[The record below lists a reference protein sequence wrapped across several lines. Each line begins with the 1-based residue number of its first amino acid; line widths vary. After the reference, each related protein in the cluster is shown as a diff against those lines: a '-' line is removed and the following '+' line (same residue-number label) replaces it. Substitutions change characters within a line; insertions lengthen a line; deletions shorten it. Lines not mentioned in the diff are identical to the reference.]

1 MKGSRVNTNDCKI
14 RSLES
19 IDNRKEKQHA
29 IFKFHINHKSL
40 KGKDFFFLKVFL
52 IINKIS
58 LIMELWDLI
67 CFVAIL
73 YLVLS
78 VVHCMRSLLG
88 ESIGKRRNHTN
99 QEN

>member
-40 KGKDFFFLKVFL
+40 KGKCLFLSKGFSY
-52 IINKIS
+52 NKQDQSNNGVMGLDLFCGNS
-58 LIMELWDLI
+58 LPGSVS
-67 CFVAIL
+67 CTL
-73 YLVLS
+73 YE
-78 VVHCMRSLLG
+78 
-88 ESIGKRRNHTN
+88 ESSG
-99 QEN
+99 